1 MLTPKAQVEDS
12 GNALFKSKTL
22 LRLRAEKAAPAS
34 DLRDDH
40 P

>member
-1 MLTPKAQVEDS
+1 MLTPKAQADGS
-12 GNALFKSKTL
+12 GEALFKSKSL
-22 LRLRAEKAAPAS
+22 LRLRARNAAPAS